1 MVSKFIINNVDLDT
15 VFAPYHSGWPQSPL
29 THFNVNT
36 TDLNAR
42 YAALVSGTA
51 ASTSHFIDN
60 TTDLSSLFAA
70 INTTNV
76 QVATQPS
83 NVSASLAAGS
93 PSGTITSSTTST
105 AGTKGGGTYTYTW
118 VMASGSATFTNP
130 SSPSTAVTATVNASS
145 TLSGTMYCTISDG
158 VTSVNTNTVS
168 WSLQNTSA
176 AVQQITV
183 DFTAQD
189 TLSSNGTWDN
199 SVGWAAGFY
208 TYYGGTIQS
217 YSGFLGNAAPQQL
230 LSNNFTGSQQSIVSI
245 GPIGSDPGQNS
256 LVSVTINGVT
266 LYGNNA
272 TYTYVPAASGR
283 PDYGSWSWA
292 TPFNM
297 VAGQKYTADI
307 SASSTAPW

>member
-1 MVSKFIINNVDLDT
+1 MVSKFIVNNVDLDT
-15 VFAPYHSGWPQSPL
+15 VFAPYHSGWPQSQL

-42 YAALVSGTA
+42 YAALASGTA
-51 ASTSHFIDN
+51 AGTSHFINN

-83 NVSASLAAGS
+83 NVSGSIAAGS
-93 PSGTITSSTTST
+93 PSGTVTSNTTSV

-118 VMASGSATFTNP
+118 NLASGSAAFTNP
-130 SSPSTAVTATVNASS
+130 SSSSTAVTATVNASS

-176 AVQQITV
+176 SVQQLTAN
-183 DFTAQD
+183 FTAEK
-189 TLSSNGTWDN
+189 TLSNGSWDN
-199 SVGWAAGFY
+199 NIGYAAGFF
-208 TYYGGTIQS
+208 TYSGGTLGTT
-217 YSGFLGNAAPQQL
+217 SGFLSNAAPQQL
-230 LSNNFTGSQQSIVSI
+230 LGGTGGSIVSI

-256 LVSVTINGVT
+256 LISVTINGVT
-266 LYGNNA
+266 LYGNAA
-272 TYTYVPAASGR
+272 TYTYVPPASGR
-283 PDYGSWSWA
+283 PDYGSWSWPTSFA
-292 TPFNM
+292 M
-297 VAGQKYTADI
+297 IQGQQYTASI